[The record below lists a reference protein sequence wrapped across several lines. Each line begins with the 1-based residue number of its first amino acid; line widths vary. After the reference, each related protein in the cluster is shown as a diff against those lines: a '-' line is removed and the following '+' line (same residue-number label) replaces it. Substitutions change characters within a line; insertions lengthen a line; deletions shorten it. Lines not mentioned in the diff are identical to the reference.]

1 MPKYMVQFNYS
12 KVGGAG
18 LLKDGGTKR
27 REVVTKGVK
36 AAGGKVEAFYFAFG
50 KYDGVIIADLP
61 DNTTAAAISLAV
73 GATGS
78 GECVTTPL
86 LTVDEVDQAVKKH
99 VDYTPPGGPK

>member
-18 LLKDGGTKR
+18 LLKDGGSKR
-27 REVVTKGVK
+27 RDVVGKGIK
-36 AAGGKVEAFYFAFG
+36 AAGGKMEAFYFTFG
-50 KYDGVIIADLP
+50 KYDAVVLADLP

-73 GATGS
+73 GATGA

-99 VDYTPPGGPK
+99 VDYAAPGTK